1 MSSYSMTE
9 VELSG
14 NLENYNSAKEAIVNG
29 LVREGF
35 LTEDQA
41 EIVNTKY
48 AVVLVK
54 GNWLGQA
61 IGKLFTNK
69 DTQYIKLVKIV

>member
-1 MSSYSMTE
+1 MRTQDL
-9 VELSG
+9 ELSG
-14 NLENYNSAKEAIVNG
+14 NLENYNSAKEAVVNA

-41 EIVNTKY
+41 ETINTKY
-48 AVVLVK
+48 AIILVQ

-61 IGKLFTNK
+61 IGRLLNK
-69 DTQYIKLVKIV
+69 KDVQYIKLVKIV